1 VKFVRLA
8 IAVLI
13 LAVVAVLSLR
23 TPLNV
28 HRFWSSVPSRVSFD
42 GNQVHDAKVLLGT
55 VDSAFDTLLLDSRQR
70 DGVIY
75 VVNLSSR
82 QVSEVLAVGY
92 LNASAPPAGSALK
105 PLAVTDVLIEEWR
118 AEFTTPKGVH
128 IRIQWTAN
136 M

>member
-1 VKFVRLA
+1 MKFVRIA

-13 LAVVAVLSLR
+13 LVLVAVLSLR

-28 HRFWSSVPSRVSFD
+28 HRFWSGVPSTVFFD
-42 GNQVHDAKVLLGT
+42 GNQVHDARVLLGT
-55 VDSAFDTLLLDSRQR
+55 VDSAIDMLLLDSRQR
-70 DGVIY
+70 DGIVY

-82 QVSEVLAVGY
+82 QVSELQTFGY
-92 LNASAPPAGSALK
+92 LYASAPPAASALK
-105 PLAVTDVLIEEWR
+105 PLAATGVVVEPWR